1 MSFGVGITTLKLAR
15 QPSTKASKRRTGKL
29 GSVVQECCRERY
41 SADPEKI
48 DRARSRLN
56 TYEGISRGED
66 LAVTMMEEAD
76 ADSYQRQ
83 LEGRRGLR
91 ADAAIGFALIVKP
104 EAEAVNS
111 WSQAERD
118 KFFQD
123 SDAVLDTILNPK
135 NMRAKIMH
143 RDEEAD
149 HQHRI
154 YMGYDDTGRINVD
167 AVVNPTLWRKLN
179 RDYVDQMREKGW
191 DISYHD
197 EYDAQKAAE
206 DPQYRKDRIAKRKT
220 YGRSASAYGAEKDA
234 ERIMAKAEQ
243 KAAELT
249 NKENKLILRESR
261 AKRKEKEQQ
270 AKAEEFQHKEDALEA
285 QARALRA
292 REQAL
297 DARERELIQRETQS
311 KTVGRNR
318 FAEAKDRF
326 DSVFS
331 NMPQSEGYEK

>member
-66 LAVTMMEEAD
+66 LAITMMQEAD

-83 LEGRRGLR
+83 QAGRRGLR

-111 WSQAERD
+111 WSQAKRN
-118 KFFQD
+118 KFFRD
-123 SDAVLDTILNPK
+123 SDAMLDKMLDPSNL
-135 NMRAKIMH
+135 RAKIIH

-179 RDYVDQMREKGW
+179 RDYVDQMRAKGW
-191 DISYHD
+191 DIAYHD
-197 EYDAQKAAE
+197 EYDPQKAAE

-220 YGRSASAYGAEKDA
+220 YGRSAAAYGAEKDA
-234 ERIMAKAEQ
+234 ER

-249 NKENKLILRESR
+249 TKELDL
-261 AKRKEKEQQ
+261 Q
-270 AKAEEFQHKEDALEA
+270 
-285 QARALRA
+285 A

-297 DARERELIQRETQS
+297 NEREQALIQREEQSQEAIRRGRAAMAEDQEPSETKTQ
-311 KTVGRNR
+311 RPER
-318 FAEAKDRF
+318 RLPDIDF
-326 DSVFS
+326 
-331 NMPQSEGYEK
+331 